1 MTLSLWKRPLSRKR
15 TDGIRSI
22 VNVRR
27 TGHGKEGP
35 MTATIVVVPAFLH
48 CVAFLDHVAADV
60 AVGEVGFN
68 CVGAAVPEA

>member
-1 MTLSLWKRPLSRKR
+1 
-15 TDGIRSI
+15 
-22 VNVRR
+22 
-27 TGHGKEGP
+27 